1 MILYAESSA
10 VLAWLLNEPGAPAV
24 LQQLRA
30 AERVCTSSLTGVE
43 CARAL
48 TRALQMGRLSRVEE
62 LAASQL
68 LATAEAGWD
77 LFAMTDA
84 VLVRARAPLPND
96 PVRTLDALHLATALG
111 KECVAEGIEHEG
123 QLASL
128 LELGCSAGQGYL
140 FSAPLPAAELGE
152 LLRSTTR

>member
-30 AERVCTSSLTGVE
+30 AERVCTSTLTGVE

-48 TRALQMGRLSRVEE
+48 TRARQMGRLTRVEE

-96 PVRTLDALHLATALG
+96 PVRTLDALHLATAL
-111 KECVAEGIEHEG
+111 VLREHVG
-123 QLASL
+123 AVTFLSLDDRLRVSAAALDFDVVPDASPRVPLLA
-128 LELGCSAGQGYL
+128 
-140 FSAPLPAAELGE
+140 AP
-152 LLRSTTR
+152 

>member
-30 AERVCTSSLTGVE
+30 AERVCTSVLTGVE

-48 TRALQMGRLSRVEE
+48 SRARQMGRLSRVEE

-96 PVRTLDALHLATALG
+96 PVRTLDALHLATAL
-111 KECVAEGIEHEG
+111 VLREHVGAVTILSLDDRIRVSAAALDFDVVPEASPRVPF
-123 QLASL
+123 LA
-128 LELGCSAGQGYL
+128 
-140 FSAPLPAAELGE
+140 AP
-152 LLRSTTR
+152 

>member
-1 MILYAESSA
+1 MILYVESSA
-10 VLAWLLNEPGAPAV
+10 VLAWLLNEPGASAV

-30 AERVCTSSLTGVE
+30 ADRVCTSVLTGVE

-48 TRALQMGRLSRVEE
+48 TRARQMGHLTRVEE

-84 VLVRARAPLPND
+84 VMVRARAPLPND
-96 PVRTLDALHLATALG
+96 PVRTLDALHLATAL
-111 KECVAEGIEHEG
+111 VLREHVG
-123 QLASL
+123 AVTILTLDDRIRASAAAL
-128 LELGCSAGQGYL
+128 DFEVV
-140 FSAPLPAAELGE
+140 PAAHP
-152 LLRSTTR
+152 

>member
-1 MILYAESSA
+1 MILYVESSA

-30 AERVCTSSLTGVE
+30 AERVCTSVLTGVE

-48 TRALQMGRLSRVEE
+48 TRARQMGRLSRVEE

-96 PVRTLDALHLATALG
+96 PVRTLDALHLATAL
-111 KECVAEGIEHEG
+111 VLREHVGAVTILSLDDRIRVSAAALDFDVVLE
-123 QLASL
+123 ASPRDL
-128 LELGCSAGQGYL
+128 IPP
-140 FSAPLPAAELGE
+140 AP
-152 LLRSTTR
+152 